1 MNAALHSEDL
11 KLRARRAYERG
22 RLRAALFA
30 SLCLTTALALL
41 GVMLVGPRAAVWAPL
56 TFVLWTW
63 LGWRG
68 GPLLRG
74 ARYGVA
80 AGALTFVLPLSV
92 LRPCCRWS
100 GMTMASCTMPEMC
113 VALGA
118 IVGLPMSAWALSRRE
133 SRPVEV
139 GVGMWLGVVS
149 AASFKCSAL
158 FAGEA
163 LGLLGG
169 VALGMLAA
177 GAMGAVNR
185 QRTSPGP

>member
-1 MNAALHSEDL
+1 MSVALHSEDL
-11 KLRARRAYERG
+11 KERARRAYERG
-22 RLRAALFA
+22 RLRAAVLA
-30 SLCLTTALALL
+30 ALVLTAALVLL
-41 GVMLVGPRAAVWAPL
+41 GVLMVGPQAALWAPL

-63 LGWRG
+63 LAWRG

-80 AGALTFVLPLSV
+80 AGALTFVLPLSL

-133 SRPVEV
+133 PRPLEV
-139 GVGMWLGVVS
+139 GIGMWLGVVS

-185 QRTSPGP
+185 HRASPGA